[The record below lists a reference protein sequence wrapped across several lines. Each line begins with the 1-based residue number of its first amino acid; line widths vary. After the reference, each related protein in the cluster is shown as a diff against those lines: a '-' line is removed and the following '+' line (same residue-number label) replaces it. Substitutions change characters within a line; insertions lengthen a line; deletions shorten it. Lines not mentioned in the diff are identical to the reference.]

1 MKIAN
6 TIYLDHQATTP
17 TDDRVSA
24 AMKPF
29 YREFFGNPH
38 SSEHI
43 LGWQSS
49 QAVEQA
55 NTQVADLLGG
65 ASDEIVFTSGA
76 TEANNLAILGLA
88 QAARNG
94 TRKRII
100 ISAIEHKCVIAA
112 AAAASDL
119 YGYTVKVAPVD
130 CEGRVDGHWLQEELD
145 DTVLLVSII
154 AVNNE
159 IGTIQN
165 IPEIA
170 ALTHAVGALYHT
182 DGAQAPL
189 AMDLQDISHHADMVS
204 LSAHK
209 MYGPKGI
216 GALYIERSI
225 QSQIQPI
232 IHGGGQQRNLRSGT
246 VPVPLV
252 VGMSEAAKILCEPTA
267 VQERQRM
274 QVLRNRLIEEI
285 EKRGVQIAL
294 NTSING
300 QAHPINVNIR
310 FVGQNAQDIL
320 QSVQPLLAASTG
332 SACTSGIPEPSHV
345 LRAIGLSEEEAEGC
359 IRFGLG
365 RFSTEDDIDH
375 AVEIL
380 CNAVDG
386 LSCF

>member
-1 MKIAN
+1 MIIGK

-17 TDDRVSA
+17 VDDCVLA
-24 AMKPF
+24 AMEPF

-49 QAVEQA
+49 QAVDQA
-55 NTQVADLLGG
+55 SAQMAGLLGVD
-65 ASDEIVFTSGA
+65 SDEIVFTSGA

-88 QAARNG
+88 QTARAG

-112 AAAASDL
+112 ATAASDL
-119 YGYTVKVAPVD
+119 YGYTIDVAPVD
-130 CEGRVDGHWLQEELD
+130 RAGRVDRSWLQAKLD
-145 DTVLLVSII
+145 DTVLLVSTI

-159 IGTIQN
+159 IGTIQD

-170 ALTHAVGALYHT
+170 ELTHVVGALYHI

-189 AMDLQDISHHADMVS
+189 AMDLQDISRHADLVS

-216 GALYIERSI
+216 GVLYIERSI
-225 QSQIQPI
+225 QSQIYPI
-232 IHGGGQQRNLRSGT
+232 IHGGGQQRNMRSGT

-252 VGMSEAAKILCEPTA
+252 VGMGEAAKILCEPTA
-267 VQERQRM
+267 VLERERM
-274 QVLRNRLIEEI
+274 QILRNRLIDGIEE
-285 EKRGVQIAL
+285 RGIQIAL
-294 NTSING
+294 NTPING
-300 QAHPINVNIR
+300 NVHPINANVR
-310 FVGQNAQDIL
+310 FIGVNAQDIL

-332 SACTSGIPEPSHV
+332 SACTSGIPRSSHV
-345 LRAIGLSEEEAEGC
+345 LRAIGLSEEEAESC
-359 IRFGLG
+359 IRFGIG

-380 CNAVDG
+380 CNAIG
-386 LSCF
+386 ELHNI